1 MHLSGAYAHLIHLLE
16 HNNAARGVDAGALAD
31 GLLDNLAG
39 GEPRVGK
46 VVELREELLAGDLG
60 GDLELGLLGVSY
72 WQVTLY
78 TVTHVVDVISADL
91 VPTGVDAADA
101 RAQVGA
107 LVIRELARGEVD
119 AVVNGVDALNELEVE
134 LEPEGLDLGVSL
146 GEAEDSGNN
155 LLAKVLVDETSRRE
169 LGLGEARDTKD
180 LGEAALVVVV
190 AVFSGVIDATDI
202 DDNVERVD

>member
-1 MHLSGAYAHLIHLLE
+1 LC
-16 HNNAARGVDAGALAD
+16 
-31 GLLDNLAG
+31 
-39 GEPRVGK
+39 
-46 VVELREELLAGDLG
+46 
-60 GDLELGLLGVSY
+60 
-72 WQVTLY
+72 

-190 AVFSGVIDATDI
+190 AVLLGVVDAADVNN
-202 DDNVERVD
+202 NVERLDWARLVLTSRLLVERRTYALRGRECGRGLIVLESMLQASWPM